1 MAPVDIRE
9 KVRVI
14 IYTSTHRIEG
24 TYSKQADIRLL
35 DDLNSRKDFIP
46 ITHAKISSLVSESV
60 PPAQSEFLA
69 LNKRLIVFITSPELE
84 S

>member
-1 MAPVDIRE
+1 MTPVHVRE

-14 IYTSTHRIEG
+14 VYTATHRIEG
-24 TYSKQADIRLL
+24 IYSKQPDTRLL

-46 ITHAKISSLVSESV
+46 ITDAKISGLLGE
-60 PPAQSEFLA
+60 PLTQSDFLA
-69 LNKRLIVFITSPELE
+69 LNKRLVVFITSPELA

>member
-1 MAPVDIRE
+1 MAPAEARE

-14 IYTSTHRIEG
+14 VYTTTHRIEG
-24 TYSKQADIRLL
+24 IYFKQSDVRLL

-46 ITHAKISSLVSESV
+46 ITNARISSLLGEPV
-60 PPAQSEFLA
+60 PQSQSDFLA
-69 LNKRLIVFITSPELE
+69 LNKRLIVFLTSPELK